1 MDIKRIL
8 QLGKQY
14 SSDTDVL
21 KMIIANRI
29 DFYLGD
35 ERGAA
40 VSGKQFDQLAA
51 DLLEW
56 HKSKAGP
63 ATELKENSMHI
74 CSECGMPVD
83 KAATYHPYAACL
95 MFKACRD
102 SEVVQANLDAAV
114 AHGYQLA
121 EERSPANGSHESS

>member
-14 SSDTDVL
+14 GSDADVL

-35 ERGAA
+35 ELGSA

-56 HKSKAGP
+56 HNSKAEP
-63 ATELKENSMHI
+63 RPVLKENSMNV
-74 CSECGMPVD
+74 CAECGMPVD

-95 MFKACRD
+95 MFKACQD
-102 SEVVQANLDAAV
+102 SEMVQANLDAAV

-121 EERSPANGSHESS
+121 QEHSSSNGRPESS